1 MSDNFV
7 RQTNKKE
14 IYVSK
19 IVTVLYLENTRD
31 FVFGGES
38 HDFWEFNYI
47 DKGVMAITVEGKEYL
62 LKSGEIVFFQ
72 PNEFHS
78 LEARGDSAPNHTVVS
93 FVSNSKAMK
102 YFKNKIIALN
112 AQERKLLSILLREGL
127 SAYSPINK
135 QPPITGMKEKENA
148 PIGAVQMTFNLLE
161 EFLITLLRRSESGIS
176 IGTRLVSPMYYE
188 SLPERTKE
196 IAKYMEQNI
205 GNHLSVSEIAKHFS
219 LSESGLKKIFSKDAD
234 CGVTDFFNNMKI
246 EKAKEYIREDEK
258 NFTQISDELG
268 FTSIHYFSR
277 LFKKKTGMTL
287 TEYRSSV
294 IYPNEQ

>member
-1 MSDNFV
+1 MQDNFV
-7 RQTNKKE
+7 KQTNRRE

-19 IVTVLYLENTRD
+19 IVTVLYFENSSD

-72 PNEFHS
+72 PNDFHS
-78 LEARGDSAPNHTVVS
+78 LEARENSAPNHTVVS

-102 YFKNKIIALN
+102 YFKNKIIELN
-112 AQERKLLSILLREGL
+112 SAEKKLLSILLREGL
-127 SAYSPINK
+127 AAYAPIDK
-135 QPPITGMKEKENA
+135 QPPITGMREKENA

-188 SLPERTKE
+188 SLPDRVKR

-205 GNHLSVSEIAKHFS
+205 STHLSIAQIAKHFS
-219 LSESGLKKIFSKDAD
+219 LSESGLKKIFSAEAG

-246 EKAKEYIREDEK
+246 EKAKEYIRENEK

-268 FTSIHYFSR
+268 FSSIHYFSR

-294 IYPNEQ
+294 IYPNE

>member
-1 MSDNFV
+1 MADKFV
-7 RQTNKKE
+7 RQAIKKE
-14 IYVSK
+14 IAVSR
-19 IVTVLYLENTRD
+19 IVTVLYIENASS
-31 FVFGGES
+31 FIFGGEA

-47 DKGVMAITVEGKEYL
+47 DKGCMVVTIEGKEYL
-62 LKSGEIVFFQ
+62 LKSGELIFFQ

-78 LEARGDSAPNHTVVS
+78 LEARELSAPNHTVVS

-112 AQERKLLSILLREGL
+112 SQERKLLSILLREGL
-127 SAYSPINK
+127 SAYTPIEK
-135 QPPITGMKEKENA
+135 QPPISGMVERENA

-176 IGTRLVSPMYYE
+176 IRTRLVLPMYYE
-188 SLPERTKE
+188 SLPERIKE
-196 IAKYMEQNI
+196 IAKFMEQNI
-205 GNHLSVSEIAKHFS
+205 RRSLSVSEIAKEFL
-219 LSESGLKKIFSKDAD
+219 LSESGLKKLFSRDAG

-246 EKAKEYIREDEK
+246 EKAKEYIRLNEM

-268 FTSIHYFSR
+268 FSSIHYFSR

-294 IYPNEQ
+294 IYPSE

>member
-1 MSDNFV
+1 MSDKFV
-7 RQTNKKE
+7 RQANKKE
-14 IYVSK
+14 ICVSK
-19 IVTVLYLENTRD
+19 IVTVLYFENSSS

-38 HDFWEFNYI
+38 HNFWEFNYI
-47 DKGVMAITVEGKEYL
+47 DKGCMVVTIDGKEYL

-78 LEARGDSAPNHTVVS
+78 LEARGLSAPNHTVVS

-112 AQERKLLSILLREGL
+112 SAERKILSILLREGL
-127 SAYSPINK
+127 SAYSPIDK
-135 QPPITGMKEKENA
+135 QPPITGMNERENA

-161 EFLITLLRRSESGIS
+161 EFLITLLRRNESGIS
-176 IGTRLVSPMYYE
+176 MGTRLVSPMYYE
-188 SLPERTKE
+188 SLPDKIKE

-205 GNHLSVSEIAKHFS
+205 RQSLSVSQIAKHFL
-219 LSESGLKKIFSKDAD
+219 LSESGLKKMFSRDVG

-246 EKAKEYIREDEK
+246 EKAKEYIRENEK

-268 FTSIHYFSR
+268 FSSIHYFSR

-294 IYPNEQ
+294 IYPNE

>member
-1 MSDNFV
+1 MSDKFV
-7 RQTNKKE
+7 RQANKKE

-19 IVTVLYLENTRD
+19 IVTVLYFENSSS

-38 HDFWEFNYI
+38 HNFWEFNYI
-47 DKGVMAITVEGKEYL
+47 DKGCMVVTIDGKEYL

-78 LEARGDSAPNHTVVS
+78 LEARGLSAPNHTVVS

-112 AQERKLLSILLREGL
+112 SAERKILSILLREGL
-127 SAYSPINK
+127 SAYSPIDK
-135 QPPITGMKEKENA
+135 QPPITGMNERENA

-161 EFLITLLRRSESGIS
+161 EFLITLLRRNESGIS

-188 SLPERTKE
+188 SLPDKIKE

-205 GNHLSVSEIAKHFS
+205 RQSLSVSQIAKHFL
-219 LSESGLKKIFSKDAD
+219 LSESGLKKMFSRDVG

-246 EKAKEYIREDEK
+246 EKAKEYIRENEK

-268 FTSIHYFSR
+268 FSSIHYFSR

-294 IYPNEQ
+294 IYPNE

>member
-1 MSDNFV
+1 MADKFV

-14 IYVSK
+14 IYVSQ
-19 IVTVLYLENTRD
+19 IVTVLYLENSSS

-47 DKGVMAITVEGKEYL
+47 DKGCMVVTIDGKEYL
-62 LKSGEIVFFQ
+62 LKSGELVFFQ

-78 LEARGDSAPNHTVVS
+78 LEARGLSAPNHTVVS

-112 AQERKLLSILLREGL
+112 SAERKLLSILLREGL
-127 SAYSPINK
+127 AAYSPIDK

-176 IGTRLVSPMYYE
+176 IGTRLLSPMFYE
-188 SLPERTKE
+188 SLPDRIKE

-205 GNHLSVSEIAKHFS
+205 DQSLSVNQIAKQFS
-219 LSESGLKKIFSKDAD
+219 LSESVLKKMFSKDVG

-246 EKAKEYIREDEK
+246 EKAKEHIREDEK

-268 FTSIHYFSR
+268 FSSIHYFSR

-294 IYPNEQ
+294 SYPSE

>member
-1 MSDNFV
+1 MDEFV
-7 RQTNKKE
+7 RQSNKKE

-19 IVTVLYLENTRD
+19 IVTVLYLENASN

-47 DKGVMAITVEGKEYL
+47 DKGCMVITVDGKEFL
-62 LKSGEIVFFQ
+62 LKSGELVFFK

-78 LEARGDSAPNHTVVS
+78 LEARGLSAPNHTVVS

-102 YFKNKIIALN
+102 YFQNKIIALN
-112 AQERKLLSILLREGL
+112 SAERKLLSILLREGL
-127 SAYSPINK
+127 AAYSPIDK
-135 QPPITGMKEKENA
+135 LPPITGMRKKENA

-188 SLPERTKE
+188 SLPERIKE

-205 GNHLSVSEIAKHFS
+205 WQNLSVSQIAKRFS
-219 LSESGLKKIFSKDAD
+219 LSESGLKKMFSKDVG

-258 NFTQISDELG
+258 NFTQIADELG
-268 FTSIHYFSR
+268 FGSIHYFSR

-294 IYPNEQ
+294 SYPSE

>member
-1 MSDNFV
+1 MSDKFV
-7 RQTNKKE
+7 RQANKKE

-19 IVTVLYLENTRD
+19 IVTVLYFENSSS

-38 HDFWEFNYI
+38 HNFWEFNYI
-47 DKGVMAITVEGKEYL
+47 DKGCMVVTIDGKEYL

-78 LEARGDSAPNHTVVS
+78 LEARGLSAPNHTVVS

-102 YFKNKIIALN
+102 YFKNKIIELN
-112 AQERKLLSILLREGL
+112 SAEKKLLSILLREGL
-127 SAYSPINK
+127 AAYSPIEK
-135 QPPITGMKEKENA
+135 QPPITGMRERENS

-161 EFLITLLRRSESGIS
+161 EFLITLLRRNESGIS

-188 SLPERTKE
+188 SLPDKIKE

-205 GNHLSVSEIAKHFS
+205 RQSLSVSQIAKHFL
-219 LSESGLKKIFSKDAD
+219 LSESGLKKMFSRDVG

-246 EKAKEYIREDEK
+246 EKAKEYIRENEK

-268 FTSIHYFSR
+268 FSSIHYFSR

-294 IYPNEQ
+294 IYPNE

>member
-1 MSDNFV
+1 VADKFV
-7 RQTNKKE
+7 RQAIKKE
-14 IYVSK
+14 IAVSR
-19 IVTVLYLENTRD
+19 IVTVLYIENASS
-31 FVFGGES
+31 FYFGGEA

-47 DKGVMAITVEGKEYL
+47 DKGCMVVTIEGKEYL
-62 LKSGEIVFFQ
+62 LKSGELIFFQ

-78 LEARGDSAPNHTVVS
+78 LEARELSAPNHTVVS
-93 FVSNSKAMK
+93 FVSSSKAMK

-112 AQERKLLSILLREGL
+112 SQERKLLSILLREGL
-127 SAYSPINK
+127 SAYTPIEK
-135 QPPITGMKEKENA
+135 QPPISGMVERENA

-176 IGTRLVSPMYYE
+176 IRTRLVLPMYYE
-188 SLPERTKE
+188 SLPERIKE
-196 IAKYMEQNI
+196 IAKFMEQNI
-205 GNHLSVSEIAKHFS
+205 RRSLSVSEIAKQFL
-219 LSESGLKKIFSKDAD
+219 LSESGLKKLFSRDAG

-246 EKAKEYIREDEK
+246 EKAKEYIRLNEM

-268 FTSIHYFSR
+268 FSSIHYFSR

-294 IYPNEQ
+294 IYPSE

>member
-1 MSDNFV
+1 MADKFV
-7 RQTNKKE
+7 RQAIKKE
-14 IYVSK
+14 IAVSR
-19 IVTVLYLENTRD
+19 IVTVLYIENASS
-31 FVFGGES
+31 FYFGGEA

-47 DKGVMAITVEGKEYL
+47 DKGCMVVTIEGKEYL
-62 LKSGEIVFFQ
+62 LKSGELIFFQ

-78 LEARGDSAPNHTVVS
+78 LEARELSAPNHTVVS
-93 FVSNSKAMK
+93 FVSSSKAMK

-112 AQERKLLSILLREGL
+112 SQERKLLSILLREGL
-127 SAYSPINK
+127 SAYTPIEK
-135 QPPITGMKEKENA
+135 QPPISGMVERENA

-176 IGTRLVSPMYYE
+176 IRTRLVLPMYYE
-188 SLPERTKE
+188 SLPERIKE
-196 IAKYMEQNI
+196 IAKFMEQNI
-205 GNHLSVSEIAKHFS
+205 RRSLSVSEIAKQFL
-219 LSESGLKKIFSKDAD
+219 LSESGLKKLFSRDAG

-246 EKAKEYIREDEK
+246 EKAKEYIRLNEM

-268 FTSIHYFSR
+268 FSSIHYFSR

-294 IYPNEQ
+294 IYPSE

>member
-7 RQTNKKE
+7 KQTNKKE
-14 IYVSK
+14 IYVSR
-19 IVTVLYLENTRD
+19 IVTVLYLENSSD

-47 DKGVMAITVEGKEYL
+47 DKGQMVVTVGGNEYL
-62 LKSGEIVFFQ
+62 LKSGELVFFK

-78 LEARGDSAPNHTVVS
+78 LEARGLSAPNHTVVS
-93 FVSNSKAMK
+93 FVSNSDAMK

-112 AQERKLLSILLREGL
+112 SGERKLLSILLREGL
-127 SAYSPINK
+127 SAYRPINK
-135 QPPITGMKEKENA
+135 QPPIMGMTEKENA

-176 IGTRLVSPMYYE
+176 IGARLLSPMYDE
-188 SLPERTKE
+188 NIPDRIKE
-196 IAKYMEQNI
+196 IAKFMEQNI
-205 GNHLSVSEIAKHFS
+205 RLALSVSHIAKQFS
-219 LSESGLKKIFSKDAD
+219 LSESALKKMFSKDVG

-246 EKAKEYIREDEK
+246 EKAKEYIRENEK
-258 NFTQISDELG
+258 NFTQISEELG
-268 FTSIHYFSR
+268 FSSIHYFSR

-294 IYPNEQ
+294 IYASE

>member
-19 IVTVLYLENTRD
+19 IVTVLYLENSSN

-47 DKGVMAITVEGKEYL
+47 DKGVMVITVEGKEYL
-62 LKSGEIVFFQ
+62 LKSGELVFFQ
-72 PNEFHS
+72 PNEFHA
-78 LEARGDSAPNHTVVS
+78 LEARGMSAPNHTVVS

-112 AQERKLLSILLREGL
+112 SSERKLLSILLKEGL
-127 SAYSPINK
+127 SAYSPIDK
-135 QPPITGMKEKENA
+135 LPPITGLKKKENA

-161 EFLITLLRRSESGIS
+161 EFLITLLRRSESGFS

-188 SLPERTKE
+188 SLPDRIKE

-205 GNHLSVSEIAKHFS
+205 RQPLSISRIAKQFS
-219 LSESGLKKIFSKDAD
+219 LSEGGLKKIFSKDVG
-234 CGVTDFFNNMKI
+234 CGVTDFFNKMKI

-268 FTSIHYFSR
+268 FSSIHYFSR

-294 IYPNEQ
+294 IYPSE

>member
-1 MSDNFV
+1 MQDNFV
-7 RQTNKKE
+7 RQSNKKE

-19 IVTVLYLENTRD
+19 IVTVLYLENSSS

-47 DKGVMAITVEGKEYL
+47 DKGCMVITVDGKEYL
-62 LKSGEIVFFQ
+62 LKSGEMVFFK
-72 PNEFHS
+72 PNDFHS
-78 LEARGDSAPNHTVVS
+78 LEARGMSAPNHTVVS

-102 YFKNKIIALN
+102 YFENKIIALN
-112 AQERKLLSILLREGL
+112 PAERKLLSILLREGL
-127 SAYSPINK
+127 SAYSPIDK

-161 EFLITLLRRSESGIS
+161 EFLITLLRRVEGGIS
-176 IGTRLVSPMYYE
+176 MGQRLISPMYYE
-188 SLPERTKE
+188 SLPERIKE
-196 IAKYMEQNI
+196 IAKYMEANI
-205 GNHLSVSEIAKHFS
+205 RESLTVGRIAKEFS
-219 LSESGLKKIFSKDAD
+219 LSEGGLKKMFSKDAG
-234 CGVTDFFNNMKI
+234 CGVIDFFNGMKI

-268 FTSIHYFSR
+268 FSSIHYFSR

-294 IYPNEQ
+294 SYPSE

>member
-1 MSDNFV
+1 MQDNFV
-7 RQTNKKE
+7 RQANKKE
-14 IYVSK
+14 ISVTK
-19 IVTVLYLENTRD
+19 IVTVLYLENSRD

-38 HDFWEFNYI
+38 HDFWEFDYI
-47 DKGVMAITVEGKEYL
+47 DKGIMAITVDGKEYL
-62 LKSGEIVFFQ
+62 LKSGELVFFH

-78 LEARGDSAPNHTVVS
+78 LEARGLSAPNHTVVS

-127 SAYSPINK
+127 SAYTPIDK
-135 QPPITGMKEKENA
+135 QPPITGMKVKENA

-196 IAKYMEQNI
+196 IAKYMEQNL

-219 LSESGLKKIFSKDAD
+219 MSESGLKKIFSTDAN
-234 CGVTDFFNNMKI
+234 CGVIDFFNNMKI

-258 NFTQISDELG
+258 NFTQISDDLG
-268 FTSIHYFSR
+268 FT
-277 LFKKKTGMTL
+277 
-287 TEYRSSV
+287 
-294 IYPNEQ
+294 

>member
-1 MSDNFV
+1 MTDHFV
-7 RQTNKKE
+7 RQANKKE

-19 IVTVLYLENTRD
+19 IVTVLYLENSSS
-31 FVFGGES
+31 FVFGGEA

-47 DKGVMAITVEGKEYL
+47 DKGEMAITVEGKEYL

-78 LEARGDSAPNHTVVS
+78 LAARGNSAPNHTVVS
-93 FVSNSKAMK
+93 FVSSSKAMK

-112 AQERKLLSILLREGL
+112 AQERKLLSILLGEGL
-127 SAYSPINK
+127 AAFSPIDR
-135 QPPITGMKEKENA
+135 QPPITGMRLKENA

-161 EFLITLLRRSESGIS
+161 EFLITLLRRSESGIF

-188 SLPERTKE
+188 SLPKRTKE
-196 IAKYMEQNI
+196 IARYMAENI
-205 GNHLSVSEIAKHFS
+205 TKHLTVSQIAKQF
-219 LSESGLKKIFSKDAD
+219 LMSEGGLKKMFSKDVD

-246 EKAKEYIREDEK
+246 EKAKEYIRENEK

-268 FTSIHYFSR
+268 FSSIHYFSR

-294 IYPNEQ
+294 IYPSE

>member
-1 MSDNFV
+1 MQDIFV

-14 IYVSK
+14 ISVSR
-19 IVTVLYLENTRD
+19 IVTVLYLENSSS

-47 DKGVMAITVEGKEYL
+47 DKGCMVVTVDGKEFL
-62 LKSGEIVFFQ
+62 LNSGELVFFQ

-78 LEARGDSAPNHTVVS
+78 LEARGLSAPNHTVVS

-112 AQERKLLSILLREGL
+112 SAERKLLSILLREGL
-127 SAYSPINK
+127 SAYTPIDR
-135 QPPITGMKEKENA
+135 QPPITGMKERENA

-161 EFLITLLRRSESGIS
+161 EFLITLLRRSESSIS

-188 SLPERTKE
+188 SLPDRIKE

-205 GNHLSVSEIAKHFS
+205 RQSLSVSQIARHFS
-219 LSESGLKKIFSKDAD
+219 LSDSGLKKMFSRDAG

-268 FTSIHYFSR
+268 FSSIHYFSR

-294 IYPNEQ
+294 IYPNE

>member
-1 MSDNFV
+1 MSDEFI

-14 IYVSK
+14 IFVSR
-19 IVTVLYLENTRD
+19 IVTVLYLENSSS

-47 DKGVMAITVEGKEYL
+47 DKGCMVVTTDGKEFL
-62 LKSGEIVFFQ
+62 LKSGEMVFFK

-78 LEARGDSAPNHTVVS
+78 LEARGLSAPNHTVVS
-93 FVSNSKAMK
+93 FVCNSDAMK

-112 AQERKLLSILLREGL
+112 HTERKLLSILLREGL

-135 QPPITGMKEKENA
+135 VPPIMGMKEKENA

-176 IGTRLVSPMYYE
+176 ICTRLLTPMYDE
-188 SLPERTKE
+188 SIPDRIKE
-196 IAKYMEQNI
+196 VAKFLEQNI
-205 GNHLSVSEIAKHFS
+205 SRNLTVSQIAKQFS
-219 LSESGLKKIFSKDAD
+219 LSESGLKKMFAKDVN

-246 EKAKEYIREDEK
+246 EKAKEYIRENEK
-258 NFTQISDELG
+258 NFTQISENLG
-268 FTSIHYFSR
+268 FNSIHYFSR

-294 IYPNEQ
+294 IYPSE

>member
-1 MSDNFV
+1 MSDIFV
-7 RQTNKKE
+7 RQANKKE

-112 AQERKLLSILLREGL
+112 SQERKLLSILLREGL
-127 SAYSPINK
+127 SAYSPIDK
-135 QPPITGMKEKENA
+135 QPPITGMKEKKSA

-196 IAKYMEQNI
+196 IAKFMEQNLRR
-205 GNHLSVSEIAKHFS
+205 HLSVSEIAKRFS
-219 LSESGLKKIFSKDAD
+219 LSESGLKKIFSTDAH
-234 CGVTDFFNNMKI
+234 CGVTDFFNNIKI
-246 EKAKEYIREDEK
+246 EKAKEYIRENEM

-268 FTSIHYFSR
+268 FSSIHYFSR

-294 IYPNEQ
+294 IYPNE